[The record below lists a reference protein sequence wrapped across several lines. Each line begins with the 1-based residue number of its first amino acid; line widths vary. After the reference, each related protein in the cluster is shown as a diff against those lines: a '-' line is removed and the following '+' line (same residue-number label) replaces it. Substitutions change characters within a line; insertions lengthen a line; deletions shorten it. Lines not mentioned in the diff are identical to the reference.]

1 MVDHAGTGPPIDAK
15 SPAKLPHSTG
25 DLTRNRTRPIIP
37 DPAAGRESTPDA
49 WNARVSVYIAGY
61 APDRKTGES
70 TFGIRSARRTTTL
83 EQHAAYIIGGTLK
96 DATENART
104 TRARHGPKSDAYRDA
119 KSVGQVVTWA
129 GVFRG
134 RRTLETLSEPSGLVL
149 VDSDDLDGLHAA
161 ANERDRL
168 YAHPA
173 VAFSY
178 VTMSGVG
185 VQAVAAV
192 SPTPSNAEE
201 YRAAWRAVSD
211 ALSPLGNDIAVKDVS
226 RPSFSAHDPNA
237 KLRAK
242 SEIEPINWTLPPD
255 ADTATAERPTAPKRT
270 TRAVAGHP
278 TPLPAEELEDIF
290 EFAPSVKA
298 AYEHDASEYPNIP
311 PGDMSRW
318 EMALANAYYIAGGQ
332 DDDQALRLMAS
343 HQLKHGRRI
352 EDKDLENFYLRT
364 QRKARDGR
372 KPPAKDTDAKP
383 ADSGTDT
390 DAKPAD
396 SGTNT
401 DAAPKDSGN
410 PEGAT
415 ERKRNPTDELLLSLI
430 DEHHAPSLFGA
441 AERLVAVHAEKL
453 LIASYPSRNG
463 IQQGRVFTLTPRG
476 LWRSDEPTL
485 RAKLITNERR
495 TIKLAVARDIDGAGE
510 LSPNTKNLLES
521 HKSILNTRA
530 MTALD
535 HSPSVPGTWGLN
547 RQKVK
552 SQLTFAELRDMDS
565 QSGYI
570 GMENGV
576 LSLATG
582 EPLKPT
588 EGRKHLVTMST
599 GVRFD
604 PEARHAAI
612 DQMTAHLGD
621 DVAAFVWASFGRALW
636 GLPETFTLLIGGT
649 RTGKSTLTGAL
660 KAALGPYMKPFSY
673 DLIRP
678 EHDTHRKSGPS
689 PERAMLHGPRIGIA
703 HESAS
708 WDLDKEKLKA
718 LTSSGLDMISFQP
731 KYMGEIEIRPTASLY
746 FVANSLPRM
755 DKWTPSLFVRLT
767 AIPFT
772 RPDHIDHTLKA
783 RVLADKDIAK
793 AVLARLVRA
802 AREYPPPHPLE
813 KPPTIRA
820 FEDELRKSSLD
831 SVTKFCFEHLAH
843 APKNEKLFLREIWA
857 AYCKVTNLD
866 HPESS
871 PQRGFGV
878 SVRDAMELP
887 YPAHSVRKGEKSEKG
902 WKGLRL
908 NKM

>member
-1 MVDHAGTGPPIDAK
+1 MVDRAGTGPPIDAK
-15 SPAKLPHSTG
+15 SPAKLTHSTG

-49 WNARVSVYIAGY
+49 WNACISVYIAGY

-149 VDSDDLDGLHAA
+149 VDSDDLDGLDAA

-270 TRAVAGHP
+270 TRAVTGSYP
-278 TPLPAEELEDIF
+278 TPLAAEELENIF
-290 EFAPSVKA
+290 EMAPSVKA
-298 AYEHDASEYPNIP
+298 AYYHDAREYPHIEQDN
-311 PGDMSRW
+311 MSDW
-318 EMALANAYYIAGGQ
+318 DMALLNAYYIAGGQ

-372 KPPAKDTDAKP
+372 KSPTNHTAERKTTAGGANTDAKP
-383 ADSGTDT
+383 ADSGTDSDT
-390 DAKPAD
+390 APED
-396 SGTNT
+396 S
-401 DAAPKDSGN
+401 SN
-410 PEGAT
+410 PEAAT

-430 DEHHAPSLFGA
+430 DEQHAASLFGA
-441 AERLVAVHAEKL
+441 AERLVAVDAEKL
-453 LIASYPSRNG
+453 LIASFPSKNG
-463 IQQGRVFTLTPRG
+463 VQQGRVFTLTPRG
-476 LWRSDEPTL
+476 VWESDEPTL

-495 TIKLAVARDIDGAGE
+495 AIKLAVARDIDAAGE
-510 LSPNTKNLLES
+510 LSPNTKNLLTS
-521 HKSILNTRA
+521 HKAVLNTRT

-535 HSPSVPGTWGLN
+535 HAPSVPSTWGLK
-547 RQKVK
+547 RQTVK
-552 SQLTFAELRDMDS
+552 ANLTFAELRDMDS
-565 QSGYI
+565 HSGYI
-570 GMENGV
+570 GTASGV
-576 LSLATG
+576 VSLETG
-582 EPLKPT
+582 ELLKPT

-604 PEARHAAI
+604 PEVRHPAV

-621 DVAAFVWASFGRALW
+621 DVAAFVWATFGRALW
-636 GLPETFTLLIGGT
+636 GLPETFTLLVGGT
-649 RTGKSTLTGAL
+649 RTGKSTFTGSL
-660 KAALGPYMKPFSY
+660 RAALGPYMKPFSH
-673 DLIRP
+673 DLVRP
-678 EHDTHRKSGPS
+678 ETDSKRKSGPS

-708 WDLDKEKLKA
+708 WDIDKEKLKA
-718 LTSSGLDMISFQP
+718 VTSGGLDMISYQP
-731 KYMGEIEIRPTASLY
+731 KYMGEIEMRPTATFIDRMQSAQLSRIVLY
-746 FVANSLPRM
+746 I
-755 DKWTPSLFVRLT
+755 DGETPGAADHRLS
-767 AIPFT
+767 
-772 RPDHIDHTLKA
+772 R
-783 RVLADKDIAK
+783 R
-793 AVLARLVRA
+793 RA
-802 AREYPPPHPLE
+802 ADTAPSRPHNPSM
-813 KPPTIRA
+813 
-820 FEDELRKSSLD
+820 DSS
-831 SVTKFCFEHLAH
+831 
-843 APKNEKLFLREIWA
+843 
-857 AYCKVTNLD
+857 
-866 HPESS
+866 
-871 PQRGFGV
+871 RG
-878 SVRDAMELP
+878 P
-887 YPAHSVRKGEKSEKG
+887 
-902 WKGLRL
+902 
-908 NKM
+908 